1 MKEKNRDKEIQ
12 DLQIKLFDHE
22 DKFKAQDN
30 GINDFI
36 NYYNEKDEKKDE
48 KMKDLEKKV
57 DEVVKMNNDLLFK
70 FNEYV

>member
-1 MKEKNRDKEIQ
+1 MNMIKNLNYQKLKEKNRNKEIQ
-12 DLQIKLFDHE
+12 DLQIKLFDNE

-48 KMKDLEKKV
+48 KMKDL
-57 DEVVKMNNDLLFK
+57 
-70 FNEYV
+70 